1 MSFGAPFA
9 FWTGRGIYFFLGFC
23 EKQIPRFARDDKLV
37 VKIAGSKAVA
47 SHPSKLRTSRTP
59 KSRDVT
65 KDSGFTGQRRIRS

>member
-23 EKQIPRFARDDKLV
+23 DKQIPRFARDDKLV

-47 SHPSKLRTSRTP
+47 SHRTP

-65 KDSGFTGQRRIRS
+65 KDSGFTGQRRNRS